1 MDTLLDNPDME
12 IFTDGSSFVRDGKH
26 KAGYTMVTAEQVS
39 ETKSLPQGTSAQ
51 LPELVAL
58 TRALELSKRQRL
70 NIYMDSKYAYLTLH
84 AYAAIWEERQFETAT
99 GEPMKHFREIERL
112 LTALYCVAAMHCK
125 GHSRDGSKAAEGNQL
140 ADSQA
145 RKAGTL

>member
-1 MDTLLDNPDME
+1 MDTPLDNPDME
-12 IFTDGSSFVRDGKH
+12 VFTDGSSFVWDGKH
-26 KAGYTMVTAEQVS
+26 EASYTLVTAEQVS

-51 LPELVAL
+51 LAELVAL

-112 LTALYCVAAMHCK
+112 LTAMLLLSCFSCV
-125 GHSRDGSKAAEGNQL
+125 
-140 ADSQA
+140 
-145 RKAGTL
+145 